1 MDEKNLA
8 HELAVIKAQ
17 AQVELKKLHA
27 ENSAKEVAGKAIGE
41 GGLFYI
47 TLIITIGVGA
57 SIVLEADKIAAV
69 MGLLGAALTALISML
84 NGIAGTA
91 AKQERPEFDVMKQ
104 LIDKLDKLDRKEQ
117 PMKVTVEGDKVTV
130 AKGDDTV
137 TTSKGA

>member
-8 HELAVIKAQ
+8 HELSVIKAQ
-17 AQVELKKLHA
+17 AEVELKRLHA

-47 TLIITIGVGA
+47 TLIIAIGVGA
-57 SIVLEADKIAAV
+57 SVVLDNDKIAAV

-91 AKQERPEFDVMKQ
+91 PKQEKPEFEVIKD
-104 LIDKLDKLDRKEQ
+104 LISKLDKLDRKEQ

-130 AKGDDTV
+130 SKGDDSI

>member
-1 MDEKNLA
+1 MEEATLK

-17 AQVELKKLHA
+17 ADVELKKLHA
-27 ENSAKEVAGKAIGE
+27 ENSAKEIAGKAIGE

-91 AKQERPEFDVMKQ
+91 AKQERPEFEVMKQ

-130 AKGDDTV
+130 AKGDDTI

>member
-91 AKQERPEFDVMKQ
+91 AKQERPEFDVMRQ

>member
-1 MDEKNLA
+1 MEEATLK

-17 AQVELKKLHA
+17 ADVELKKLHA
-27 ENSAKEVAGKAIGE
+27 ENSAKEIAGKAIGE

-130 AKGDDTV
+130 AKGDDTI

>member
-47 TLIITIGVGA
+47 TLIIAIGVGA
-57 SIVLEADKIAAV
+57 SIVLDNDKIAAV

-84 NGIAGTA
+84 NGIAGA
-91 AKQERPEFDVMKQ
+91 NAKQEKPEFEVMKQ

-130 AKGDDTV
+130 AKGDDTI